1 MALKSS
7 NDTISITPIETG
19 IITMF
24 IVGRT
29 PLYHHA
35 MAEKARRTLLL
46 GGGKKT
52 SAEKAAN
59 VKHDPVEE
67 YRASCYKIADDNA
80 PTLIAMPAPAFK
92 GVMRT
97 AALDLPGTKRTE
109 IGRLCW
115 IEGYS
120 IGIFG
125 VPRLSMSVVRSADM
139 ARTPDIRTRAVMTEW
154 CCEISVSYV
163 KPKLNQTSVVN
174 LIAAG
179 GIVDGRGMAAAFA
192 LGAEGI
198 QMGTRFVASLES
210 PVHAHYKEAIVGA
223 GTTGTWML
231 NTKSSP
237 CIRALKTDF
246 TQTIH
251 EAGLMGPE
259 SFMGIQKV
267 YFGGDMNAAPA
278 LAGQSAGLVHQV
290 SSVQDIITQTVE
302 QFQAISKRM
311 GAMAQAVDF
320 G

>member
-1 MALKSS
+1 MALKAS

-80 PTLIAMPAPAFK
+80 PTWIAMPAPAFK

-115 IEGYS
+115 VENYS

-154 CCEISVSYV
+154 CCEVSVSYV

-179 GIVDGRGMAAAFA
+179 GITCGIGDWRQEKGSGSHGQFVIVDKTNKDFARIVKSGGRAAQQQALAEPECYDAETEELFDWYQSEIKRTGRGPK
-192 LGAEGI
+192 
-198 QMGTRFVASLES
+198 VES
-210 PVHAHYKEAIVGA
+210 
-223 GTTGTWML
+223 
-231 NTKSSP
+231 
-237 CIRALKTDF
+237 
-246 TQTIH
+246 
-251 EAGLMGPE
+251 
-259 SFMGIQKV
+259 
-267 YFGGDMNAAPA
+267 
-278 LAGQSAGLVHQV
+278 
-290 SSVQDIITQTVE
+290 
-302 QFQAISKRM
+302 
-311 GAMAQAVDF
+311 
-320 G
+320 

>member
-1 MALKSS
+1 MQTAAQTRLTTEGKPEMALKAS
-7 NDTISITPIETG
+7 NDTISIAPIDTG
-19 IITMF
+19 VVNLAII
-24 IVGRT
+24 GNT

-67 YRASCYKIADDNA
+67 YRASCYKIADDTA

-115 IEGYS
+115 IQGYS
-120 IGIFG
+120 VGIYG

-154 CCEISVSYV
+154 ACVISVSYV

-179 GIVDGRGMAAAFA
+179 GITCGIGDWRQEKGSGSHGQFRIVGPNDKDFERILKNGGRAAQQQALAEPECYDAETEDLFAWYEAEIKRTGRGLKA
-192 LGAEGI
+192 
-198 QMGTRFVASLES
+198 VA
-210 PVHAHYKEAIVGA
+210 
-223 GTTGTWML
+223 
-231 NTKSSP
+231 
-237 CIRALKTDF
+237 
-246 TQTIH
+246 
-251 EAGLMGPE
+251 
-259 SFMGIQKV
+259 
-267 YFGGDMNAAPA
+267 
-278 LAGQSAGLVHQV
+278 
-290 SSVQDIITQTVE
+290 
-302 QFQAISKRM
+302 
-311 GAMAQAVDF
+311 
-320 G
+320 